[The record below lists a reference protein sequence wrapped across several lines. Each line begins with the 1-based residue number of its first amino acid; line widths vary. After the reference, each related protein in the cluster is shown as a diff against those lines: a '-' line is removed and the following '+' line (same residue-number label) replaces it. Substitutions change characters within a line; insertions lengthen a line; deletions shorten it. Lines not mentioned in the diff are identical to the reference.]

1 MIGIHKV
8 FSAIGL
14 SGIKEIAFKNIQDG
28 TGINLIYLSD
38 NNGIG
43 YTKASKTGA
52 TFLEKYMPKAYFSY
66 AVIPINFMF
75 YNQRIK
81 FNPYF
86 KYVKPK
92 VGGKIRILRKFNT
105 TKNDIK
111 IKSILYDLT
120 ALYEGY
126 NILAQQSQMKS
137 MKELLTLFESIEHE
151 SKGTFYQRDTFV
163 LLDIDNFGDRS
174 LIENFVKFSRIN
186 NGIFKET
193 SIKGIMVYVDDK
205 YFPLTIDHDVKD
217 HDGNLIPGKKHLT
230 LNYAVYNKIKNIR
243 VVIDKEE
250 ITKDLVQDNNLA
262 FKKTTSLETQEE
274 LVSDDE
280 DKSTLG
286 AAKKNVYKSLEK
298 RLDEIHKVQKEV
310 QKQGTLIDE
319 KKQREINT
327 LIDTAQNEVMR
338 SDIEGT
344 SIEAKT
350 DALLERPEFVKYK
363 KHIEQIRNI
372 NLKYNGAIQI
382 PKDLLKKSAGTYY
395 DPVKATG
402 IETFTAYNKQQTE
415 FDEVLDEAMFDL
427 FKGIEQDKE
436 AGIKVQG
443 FKIGFEDNFKS
454 RFKIYKI
461 KLKNTK
467 FGYDKPYTIEL
478 KVPYPVNGKYLKL
491 DSNNYIMSNQ
501 FFPQPIIKVQS
512 SVVRMY
518 THFSTAAVELKGTV
532 LNKSSDFGRL
542 KDEFLKNMTEVK
554 KIKNSK
560 DLSSETIQ
568 GIKDDFNLPSNL
580 NDGLMFN
587 IEIK

>member
-14 SGIKEIAFKNIQDG
+14 SGIKDIAFKNIQDG

-38 NNGIG
+38 NNSIK
-43 YTKASKTGA
+43 YTSKSKTGA
-52 TFLEKYMPKAYFSY
+52 AFIEKYTAKAYFSY

-86 KYVKPK
+86 KYIKPK
-92 VGGKIRILRKFNT
+92 IGAKLRILRKFNT

-111 IKSILYDLT
+111 VKSIFYDLT

-126 NILAQQSQMKS
+126 HILNQQSQMKS
-137 MKELLTLFESIEHE
+137 MKELLALFKNIEQE
-151 SKGTFYQRDTFV
+151 SKGTYYQRDTFI
-163 LLDIDNFGDRS
+163 LLDIDNFGDRK
-174 LIENFVKFSRIN
+174 LIEDFVKFGRIN
-186 NGIFKET
+186 NGIFDAT

-205 YFPLTIDHDVKD
+205 YYPLTVDHDVKD
-217 HDGNLIPGKKHLT
+217 KEGNLIPDKRQLT
-230 LNYAVYNKIKNIR
+230 INYAVYNKIKNIR
-243 VVIDKEE
+243 VIVDKEE
-250 ITKDLVQDNNLA
+250 ITKDLIKDNELA
-262 FKKTTSLETQEE
+262 FKKSTSLEMAET
-274 LVSDDE
+274 LTSDSVD
-280 DKSTLG
+280 
-286 AAKKNVYKSLEK
+286 AAKKNVYKSLER

-310 QKQGTLIDE
+310 QKHSVVDD

-338 SDIEGT
+338 TSEIEGK

-363 KHIEQIRNI
+363 KVIENIRNI
-372 NLKYNGAIQI
+372 NLKYNGAIKI
-382 PKDLLKKSAGTYY
+382 DKDLLKKSAGVYY
-395 DPVKATG
+395 DPIKATG

-415 FDEVLDEAMFDL
+415 FEEVLDEAMFDL

-532 LNKSSDFGRL
+532 LNKSSDFSRL

-554 KIKNSK
+554 KLKSSKNL
-560 DLSSETIQ
+560 DSETIQ
-568 GIKDDFNLPSNL
+568 SIKDEFNLPSNL

-587 IEIK
+587 VEIK

>member
-28 TGINLIYLSD
+28 IGINLIYLSD
-38 NNGIG
+38 NNSIN
-43 YTKASKTGA
+43 YSKNSKTGA
-52 TFLEKYMPKAYFSY
+52 TFIEKYAPKAYFSY
-66 AVIPINFMF
+66 AVVPINFMF

-86 KYVKPK
+86 KYLKPK
-92 VGGKIRILRKFNT
+92 IGARLRILRKFNT

-111 IKSILYDLT
+111 VKSIFYDLT

-126 NILAQQSQMKS
+126 HILNQQSQMKS
-137 MKELLTLFESIEHE
+137 MKELLSLFKNIEQE
-151 SKGTFYQRDTFV
+151 SKGTFYQRDTFI
-163 LLDIDNFGDRS
+163 LLDIDNFGDRK
-174 LIENFVKFSRIN
+174 LIEDFVKFGRIN
-186 NGIFKET
+186 NGIFSET
-193 SIKGIMVYVDDK
+193 SIKGIMVYVDDR
-205 YFPLTIDHDVKD
+205 YYPLTMDHDVRD
-217 HDGNLIPGKKHLT
+217 HDGNLVPGKKHLT
-230 LNYAVYNKIKNIR
+230 VNYAVYNKIKNIR
-243 VVIDKEE
+243 VIVDKEE
-250 ITKDLVQDNNLA
+250 ITQDLIKDNELA
-262 FKKTTSLETQEE
+262 FNKTTALENKET

-286 AAKKNVYKSLEK
+286 AAKKNVYKSLER
-298 RLDEIHKVQKEV
+298 RLDDIHKVQKEV
-310 QKQGTLIDE
+310 QKQGVVDDE
-319 KKQREINT
+319 KQREINT

-338 SDIEGT
+338 AQDIEGT

-350 DALLERPEFVKYK
+350 DALLARPEFSKYK
-363 KHIEQIRNI
+363 KVIENIRNI
-372 NLKYNGAIQI
+372 NLKYNGAVQI

-415 FDEVLDEAMFDL
+415 FEEVLDEAMFDL

-467 FGYDKPYTIEL
+467 FGFEKPYTIEL

-518 THFSTAAVELKGTV
+518 THFSTAAVELKGTI

-554 KIKNSK
+554 KLKSSK
-560 DLSSETIQ
+560 DLDSETIQ
-568 GIKDDFNLPSNL
+568 SIKDEFNLPSNL

-587 IEIK
+587 IELK